1 MFITIFIKA
10 VDVYLK
16 INGNCFLR
24 PYAKTARIFINKT
37 SVFNIT
43 YRSISNRMHA
53 LCWGINA
60 NMIIKIV

>member
-16 INGNCFLR
+16 IK

-37 SVFNIT
+37 SIFNIT
-43 YRSISNRMHA
+43 YRSISN
-53 LCWGINA
+53 IQKNA
-60 NMIIKIV
+60 CVMLGNKCQYDN

>member
-16 INGNCFLR
+16 IK

-37 SVFNIT
+37 SILHID
-43 YRSISNRMHA
+43 R
-53 LCWGINA
+53 
-60 NMIIKIV
+60 

>member
-16 INGNCFLR
+16 IK

>member
-37 SVFNIT
+37 SIFNIT
-43 YRSISNRMHA
+43 YRSISN
-53 LCWGINA
+53 IQKNA
-60 NMIIKIV
+60 CVMLGNKCQYDN